1 MSPVVE
7 EPEDYEEFIDENQED
22 NHTRNSTTYGGS
34 NWRGNP
40 YAPPPCMRLL
50 RKSIRLTYIECN

>member
-7 EPEDYEEFIDENQED
+7 EPEDYEQFSNENKED

-34 NWRGNP
+34 NWKGNP
-40 YAPPPCMRLL
+40 YAPPSCMWLFRN
-50 RKSIRLTYIECN
+50 SIRLTDIEHN